1 MSAAELVALIV
12 FVAAAVALCLRW
24 PHKVT
29 DPDLAIRKREA
40 MLDALAKLPAHPDTD
55 WPIRTGGRRTWQ

>member
-24 PHKVT
+24 LHKVT
-29 DPDLAIRKREA
+29 DPDLPIRRREA
-40 MLDALAKLPAHPDTD
+40 MLDALAKLPAHLGNG
-55 WPIRTGGRRTWQ
+55 WPVRPGKGWR

>member
-24 PHKVT
+24 LRST
-29 DPDLAIRKREA
+29 DPDLPIRKREA
-40 MLDALAKLPAHPDTD
+40 MLDALAKLPAHPGNQ
-55 WPIRTGGRRTWQ
+55 WPVRPGKGWR